1 MTDQFGTQTLGS
13 AWLAVVGDVV
23 VMDPPAGVDPRL
35 SGLLRD
41 AETAFANVESPLTTR
56 GVPAEKA
63 FVHRSAPDRAADL
76 AALGVDVATLANN
89 HVLDFGAEGLEDTLA
104 ALARHGIAAVGAG
117 PDDAAARAAAVR
129 TTTSGRVALIGL
141 SAALPPGFAA
151 APDRPGAAPLRVR
164 QQVSIDPVLAAEQP
178 GMAPYVHTSVVAA
191 DLDAACEVVEA
202 ARATADL
209 VVVAV
214 HWGVPH
220 GFAAP
225 SYGLLAEYQRPAG
238 HALVEAGAH
247 LVVGHHPHELH
258 PVERHRGGL
267 IAYSVGNFLFHAWSD
282 LAEAGTFPM
291 RVPAAPYR
299 SSFGSDVTLDSV
311 VVLVSPPRGDRLTV
325 RFVPATMVG
334 GEPVLATG
342 DRARAI
348 VDRLGGSDAGGAVI
362 ARPDLLPDTT
372 IGEVQLDP

>member
-1 MTDQFGTQTLGS
+1 MTDLGTHALGP
-13 AWLAVVGDVV
+13 AWLAAVGDVV
-23 VMDPPAGVDPRL
+23 VLDTPTGVDPRL
-35 SGLLRD
+35 SGLLRA
-41 AETAFANVESPLTTR
+41 AETAFANVESPLTNR

-63 FVHRSAPDRAADL
+63 FVHRSDPARAADL
-76 AALGVDVATLANN
+76 AALGIDVATLANN
-89 HVLDFGAEGLEDTLA
+89 HVLDFGAEGLDDTLA
-104 ALARHGIAAVGAG
+104 ALDRVGIAAVGAG
-117 PDDAAARAAAVR
+117 RDDTAARAPVVR
-129 TTTSGRVALIGL
+129 TTTSGRVALLGL

-151 APDRPGAAPLRVR
+151 APGHPGAAPLRVL

-178 GMAPYVHTSVVAA
+178 GMAPFVHTSAVAA
-191 DLDAACEVVEA
+191 DLDAACAAVEA
-202 ARATADL
+202 ARARADL

-225 SYGLLAEYQRPAG
+225 SYGLLAQYQRPAG
-238 HALVEAGAH
+238 HALIEAGAH

-282 LAEAGTFPM
+282 LAGEFPM
-291 RVPAAPYR
+291 RVPAAPYL
-299 SSFGSDVTLDSV
+299 SAFGSDVTLDSV
-311 VVLVSPPRGDRLTV
+311 VVLVSPPGADGLTV
-325 RFVPATMVG
+325 RFVPATMAA

-348 VDRLGGSDAGGAVI
+348 VDRLSDGGPVV
-362 ARPDLLPDTT
+362 ARADVLPDTT
-372 IGEVQLDP
+372 IGEVLLEP

>member
-1 MTDQFGTQTLGS
+1 
-13 AWLAVVGDVV
+13 
-23 VMDPPAGVDPRL
+23 MDPPAGVDPRL
-35 SGLLRD
+35 SELLRD
-41 AETAFANVESPLTTR
+41 AETAFANIESPLTAR

-117 PDDAAARAAAVR
+117 PDDTAARAAAVR

-151 APDRPGAAPLRVR
+151 ASDRPGAAPLRVR

-202 ARATADL
+202 AHASADL

-267 IAYSVGNFLFHAWSD
+267 IAYSVGNFIFHAWSD
-282 LAEAGTFPM
+282 LAGAGTFPM

-299 SSFGSDVTLDSV
+299 SAFGSDVTLDSV
-311 VVLVSPPRGDRLTV
+311 VVLVAPPDGDRLTV

-348 VDRLGGSDAGGAVI
+348 VHRLGGSDAGGAVV

-372 IGEVQLDP
+372 IGEVHLQP

>member
-1 MTDQFGTQTLGS
+1 MTDLGTHVLGP

-23 VMDPPAGVDPRL
+23 VMDTPAGVDPRL
-35 SGLLRD
+35 SGLLRA

-63 FVHRSAPDRAADL
+63 FVHRSDPARAADL
-76 AALGVDVATLANN
+76 AALGIDVATLANN
-89 HVLDFGAEGLEDTLA
+89 HVLDFGAEGLDDTVA
-104 ALARHGIAAVGAG
+104 ALDRAGIVTVGAG
-117 PDDAAARAAAVR
+117 SDDTAARAPAVR

-141 SAALPPGFAA
+141 CAALPPGFAA
-151 APDRPGAAPLRVR
+151 APGHPGAAPLRVR

-178 GMAPYVHTSVVAA
+178 GMAPFVHTSVVAA
-191 DLDAACEVVEA
+191 DLDAACAVVEA
-202 ARATADL
+202 ARALADL

-225 SYGLLAEYQRPAG
+225 SYGLLAQYQRPAG
-238 HALVEAGAH
+238 HALIEAGAH

-282 LAEAGTFPM
+282 LAGDFM

-299 SSFGSDVTLDSV
+299 SAFGSDVTLDSV
-311 VVLVSPPRGDRLTV
+311 LVLVSPPGDDGLTV

-342 DRARAI
+342 DRAQAI
-348 VDRLGGSDAGGAVI
+348 VDRLSDGAAGGPVV
-362 ARPDLLPDTT
+362 ARADLLPDTT
-372 IGEVQLDP
+372 IGEVLIEP